1 MATMANGAELVI
13 LSPLEG
19 ENHIGSASRQTTASN
34 NLVLTSFSSFKRL
47 AEFEKRVSHAG
58 LYQGIAQNLIR
69 GLNTQQALADFA
81 ARVVS
86 VADNAYAFRRLDIVG
101 CVGQLLLWLPLS
113 SQLEGIGNYYKALSL
128 NQGGRGDT
136 DRARF
141 LLEQVAE
148 GSSSEYRAR
157 AMLALG
163 TNSVAV
169 GDHETAMSFYREL
182 TRLTTREN
190 AFNPVTYCVTVRMA
204 AVVKAMNGD
213 HRGAISDLESMLP
226 LARMA
231 SSVQPYAYYDYVNTL
246 AVELGELGRLD
257 QARRAS
263 EIAIASPFAGAY
275 PEWRQTFDEIAF
287 KRQRAS
293 HSVVVVRQPIAKPYR
308 VEEPVSE
315 SHNLVH
321 LPLAE
326 RPTRE
331 ALADRHQRGTG
342 ARVLNFQQWKTA
354 IKASRRAIPE
364 EVTAEQR
371 RRMTTGEKLI
381 RLMDLIS
388 QDETDDETIDRILE
402 AVEQIVLNRR
412 NEKLD

>member
-1 MATMANGAELVI
+1 VS

-19 ENHIGSASRQTTASN
+19 ENHIGSASMQTTASN
-34 NLVLTSFSSFKRL
+34 NLVLTSFSSLKRL
-47 AEFEKRVSHAG
+47 AEFDKRVSHAG
-58 LYQGIAQNLIR
+58 LYQGIAQNLTR
-69 GLNTQQALADFA
+69 GLNSRQALAEFA

-86 VADNAYAFRRLDIVG
+86 VADNAYAFRRLDIVSCMG
-101 CVGQLLLWLPLS
+101 HLLLWLPLS
-113 SQLEGIGNYYKALSL
+113 RQLESIGNYYKALSL

-141 LLEQVAE
+141 LLEHVAQ
-148 GSSSEYRAR
+148 GTSSEYRAR

-169 GDHETAMSFYREL
+169 GDHQTAMSFYREL
-182 TRLTTREN
+182 TRLTTRDN
-190 AFNPVTYCVTVRMA
+190 AFNPVTFCITGRMA
-204 AVVKAMNGD
+204 SVVKVMNGD
-213 HRGAISDLESMLP
+213 HRGALSDLEGMLP

-231 SSVQPYAYYDYVNTL
+231 SSVQPYAYYDYLNTL
-246 AVELGELGRLD
+246 AVELGEMGRLD

-263 EIAIASPFAGAY
+263 EIAIASPFARAY
-275 PEWRQTFDEIAF
+275 PEWRETFEDIEA
-287 KRQRAS
+287 KSQRS
-293 HSVVVVRQPIAKPYR
+293 SRSFVGVRQPISETDTDRRYLSLKRTDNLLRLPAP
-308 VEEPVSE
+308 EPRA
-315 SHNLVH
+315 
-321 LPLAE
+321 PAG
-326 RPTRE
+326 R
-331 ALADRHQRGTG
+331 ADHPQDTQ

-354 IKASRRAIPE
+354 IKASSRAIPE
-364 EVTAEQR
+364 EVTPEQR

-402 AVEQIVLNRR
+402 AVEEIVLNRR